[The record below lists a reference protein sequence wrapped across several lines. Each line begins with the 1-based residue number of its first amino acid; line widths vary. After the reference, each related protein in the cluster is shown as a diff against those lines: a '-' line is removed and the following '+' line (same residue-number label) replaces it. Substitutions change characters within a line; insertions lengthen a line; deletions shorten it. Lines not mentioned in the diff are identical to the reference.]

1 MGDGIMVEEHKIG
14 IPELYSEVRVI
25 GDKLTEY
32 INRQDVQSTS
42 LAHRVQELEKD
53 LLDLKADRAAHEA
66 EKRANSRQVWMAT
79 LTAFIF
85 PLVLLGLGLLIAK

>member
-1 MGDGIMVEEHKIG
+1 MGNGVMVEKHEIG
-14 IPELYSEVRVI
+14 IPELYGEVRII

-53 LLDLKADRAAHEA
+53 LLDIKACQQADKA
-66 EKRANSRQVWMAT
+66 EKRANARQVWMAT

-85 PLVLLGLGLLIAK
+85 PLVLLGLGLLIAR

>member
-14 IPELYSEVRVI
+14 IPELYGEVRII

-42 LAHRVQELEKD
+42 LTHRVVELEKD
-53 LLDLKADRAAHEA
+53 LAEVKACQQNDKTQRAAT
-66 EKRANSRQVWMAT
+66 SRQLWMAT
-79 LTAFIF
+79 LTAFLF
-85 PLVLLGLGLLIAK
+85 PLILLGIGIAITK

>member
-14 IPELYSEVRVI
+14 IPELYTEVRTI

-42 LAHRVQELEKD
+42 LSHRVAELEKD
-53 LLDLKADRAAHEA
+53 MTDIRANQQAEKAQRAA
-66 EKRANSRQVWMAT
+66 NTRQVWMAT
-79 LTAFIF
+79 FTSLLL
-85 PLVLLGLGLLIAK
+85 PLILLGLGYAITK